1 MIPVYQTI
9 ISDEAKGIHGN
20 CFPSCLASIL
30 HLDLKEIPKFQD
42 MGDKW
47 FPALWDFLIEH
58 GYEFHGT
65 GKKEN
70 VLTYDKGVEGF
81 YIVNG
86 SSPRGF
92 KRGHSVV
99 YKDGKLVHDPHPSGL
114 GVTEVWSF
122 YMIEKINRK

>member
-9 ISDEAKGIHGN
+9 ISDETKNIHGN

-30 HLDLKEIPKFQD
+30 EIPLHEVPTFQN
-42 MGDKW
+42 MGNNW
-47 FPALWDFLIEH
+47 FTVLWDFLISK

-70 VLTYDKGVEGF
+70 ALIYDKGIDGY

-99 YKDGKLVHDPHPSGL
+99 YYRGKLVHDPYL
-114 GVTEVWSF
+114 GGNGVLDIWSF
-122 YMIEKINRK
+122 YMIEKQI

>member
-9 ISDEAKGIHGN
+9 VSDEARGVHGN
-20 CFPSCLASIL
+20 CLPSCIASIL
-30 HLDLKEIPKFQD
+30 EVPLEEVPPLQD
-42 MGDKW
+42 MGTNW
-47 FPALWDFLIEH
+47 FPALWDFLISK

-65 GKKEN
+65 GRKEN
-70 VLTYDKGVEGF
+70 VLTYTLGVNGY

-99 YKDGKLVHDPHPSGL
+99 FHEGKLVHDPHPSGL
-114 GVTEVWSF
+114 GVPEIFDF
-122 YMIEKINRK
+122 YMIEPMGT